1 MNEKSLNK
9 HQLEELFTKHKDI
22 PNINEIVF
30 MGKISD
36 GNAKNNIKNPNYSE
50 FTLYNN
56 GTKEKSF
63 PTVKVTIDIP
73 SPFRLDKK
81 NTYFISKIPVFT
93 SDIYVDGF
101 KEVITDETEY
111 IMGSGKLQN
120 YQVLRKATPDSHLMN
135 FLDDLMTRMGD
146 RHPQSRMD
154 VAKILNAF
162 IEKKDNLKMALTNIW
177 CNHIENANEIA
188 KELLEQEKL
197 PQINEVKLQGL
208 VYMPPSI
215 RRVQSEAKYSIHFK
229 MRIKREKEDILIPDL
244 YDADYDYINV
254 VGFGEQCVEWFE
266 KIKQGYPVLL
276 TGRIETAKFKKAQR
290 ITPIQ
295 KEELSNFF
303 GVDTENPYIKEIE
316 RYFFTHKIFINMPA
330 FNVWADTIETN
341 ISKMQ

>member
-9 HQLEELFTKHKDI
+9 YQLEELFNKHKDI
-22 PNINEIVF
+22 KNINEIKF
-30 MGKISD
+30 MGKISES
-36 GNAKNNIKNPNYSE
+36 NHKLNIKNPNYSE
-50 FTLYNN
+50 FTLYKNN
-56 GTKEKSF
+56 VKENSF

-93 SDIYVDGF
+93 SDKYVEGF
-101 KEVITDETEY
+101 KNVINEDTQY
-111 IMGSGKLQN
+111 IMGAGKLQN
-120 YQVLRKATPDSHLMN
+120 YQVLRKASPDSNVMK
-135 FLDDLMTRMGD
+135 FLDELMTRMGD

-154 VAKILNAF
+154 VAKILNIF

-177 CNHIENANEIA
+177 CNEIENANEIA
-188 KELLEQEKL
+188 NELLEQEKL

-229 MRIKREKEDILIPDL
+229 MRIQREKQDILIPDL
-244 YDADYDYINV
+244 YEADYDYINV

-266 KIKQGYPVLL
+266 KVKQGYPVLV
-276 TGRIETAKFKKAQR
+276 TGRIEAAKFKKAQKV
-290 ITPIQ
+290 TPMQ
-295 KEELSNFF
+295 REELSNFF
-303 GVDTENPYIKEIE
+303 GVDIENPYIKEIE
-316 RYFFTHKIFINMPA
+316 RYFHTKKTFINIPA